1 MTEEHLAALLAA
13 VEAKKNDKGWS
24 VASEGRSLTLYAAY
38 NGASLSVGRVEAVRS
53 EQKLLYAR
61 TKKGEIYILALADVY
76 AGAAEESP
84 TVARKAGFA

>member
-38 NGASLSVGRVEAVRS
+38 NGASLTVSRVEALRS

-61 TKKGEIYILALADVY
+61 TKKGEVFVLALADVY

-84 TVARKAGFA
+84 AASRKAGFA